1 MVLIVVGAL
10 AFGAAVAAQR
20 TDAFVASRDHAAIAY
35 SKTPVSDPVSA
46 LNRQLVAG
54 TARLTFDPV
63 SGYLRSVLDALNVPI
78 ESQTLV
84 FSPTSFQASLVS
96 MHNPR
101 ALYFNDTVA
110 VGWVRGADV
119 LEVAAQDPRQG
130 VIFYGLDQKATARPQ
145 LERSSECL
153 ACHLSWDT
161 LGVPGLFVM
170 SMFPLPDDKN
180 AYANGL
186 VNDHRS
192 PFSERWGGWYVTGA
206 HGASRHMGN
215 IAVTPADRGK
225 SKLTDPLRVRTSVEG
240 LFDLKGYPSPY
251 SDVAALM
258 VLAHQTRVTNL
269 LTRVGWEARV
279 ASQDGSGDGAARVQ
293 AAATDLVDYMLFV
306 DEIRL
311 TAPVRGSSGFAEKFS
326 ADGPRD
332 SKGRSLRQL
341 DLQRR
346 LFRYPCS
353 YVIYGEA
360 FDALP
365 GPAKEAV
372 YGRMWQVL
380 SGQERG
386 QKYMRLALQD
396 RQAVVEILRE
406 TKRDL
411 PAYFQPV
418 AR

>member
-1 MVLIVVGAL
+1 MRSAPSLPSAGRSAFVARRITASVVVIGYTRIKVRLPVVLIVLATA

-35 SKTPVSDPVSA
+35 SNAPVSDRVAA
-46 LNRQLVAG
+46 LNRQLQAG
-54 TARLTFDPV
+54 TVQLTFDPV
-63 SGYLRSVLDALNVPI
+63 SGYLRSVLDALNVPV

-170 SMFPLPDDKN
+170 SIFPLPDDKN

-225 SKLTDPLRVRTSVEG
+225 SKLTDPLRVR
-240 LFDLKGYPSPY
+240 
-251 SDVAALM
+251 
-258 VLAHQTRVTNL
+258 
-269 LTRVGWEARV
+269 
-279 ASQDGSGDGAARVQ
+279 
-293 AAATDLVDYMLFV
+293 
-306 DEIRL
+306 
-311 TAPVRGSSGFAEKFS
+311 
-326 ADGPRD
+326 
-332 SKGRSLRQL
+332 
-341 DLQRR
+341 
-346 LFRYPCS
+346 
-353 YVIYGEA
+353 
-360 FDALP
+360 
-365 GPAKEAV
+365 
-372 YGRMWQVL
+372 
-380 SGQERG
+380 
-386 QKYMRLALQD
+386 
-396 RQAVVEILRE
+396 
-406 TKRDL
+406 
-411 PAYFQPV
+411 
-418 AR
+418 